1 MSKITIDQ
9 MEPGS
14 VTLARQVRN
23 IVQRKESIVAGYN
36 YTVACEMPGNR
47 DNVVLW
53 INKSLSGC
61 KGCRFGR
68 DIKKYADCLNGR
80 QLIIRK
86 RHSIE
91 NSE

>member
-1 MSKITIDQ
+1 
-9 MEPGS
+9 
-14 VTLARQVRN
+14 
-23 IVQRKESIVAGYN
+23 
-36 YTVACEMPGNR
+36 MPGNR